1 MINTFGME
9 FEIQGLSP
17 AAASRSLNNAGID
30 CDGGHESSWVSK
42 YDGSVSN
49 GAEVI
54 SPILT
59 AARLNEAHR
68 VTKALKTD
76 GARVDRATGFHVHIG
91 IQSLG
96 SSNEAVFQRTPA
108 SNLANLVINWY
119 AAHHA
124 IAALVAPSRLNNRY
138 CKVLNEA
145 QATEQASYSSNGNR
159 GAWNGNR
166 YVSLNLESMQ
176 RHGTVEAR
184 LHQGTLN
191 GVKAIAWSQFIA
203 AFIDATSNKGL
214 NALDMVGISPYSH
227 ERGIYRSVNE
237 CHTLLDALVG
247 LGSLNA
253 STGDWLKNRADGLN
267 R

>member
-1 MINTFGME
+1 MSITFGME
-9 FEIQGLSP
+9 FEIQGLRPSE
-17 AAASRSLNNAGID
+17 ASDCLNRAGID
-30 CDGGHESSWVSK
+30 CDLGDGTWSSK

-59 AARLNEAHR
+59 APRLNEAHK
-68 VTKALKTD
+68 VTKALKAD

-91 IQSLG
+91 IQSLAAPE
-96 SSNEAVFQRTPA
+96 SNRTPA
-108 SNLANLVINWY
+108 FNLANLVLNWY

-138 CKVLNEA
+138 CKVLGEA
-145 QATEQASYSSNGNR
+145 WAYEQASYSSDGNR
-159 GAWNGNR
+159 GAWNQNR
-166 YVSLNLESMQ
+166 YVSLNLESMH

-191 GVKAIAWSQFIA
+191 GVKAIAWSQFIS
-203 AFIDATSNKGL
+203 AFIDATANKGL
-214 NALDMVGISPYSH
+214 NALDMTGLSPWSH

-237 CHTLLDALVG
+237 CHILLDALVG

-253 STGDWLKNRADGLN
+253 STGDWLKNRSEGLN